1 MAATTTATST
11 CAWTTPTEPV
21 QRLDELVRMHHLY
34 FQPARDEDI
43 LRIDR
48 DIASELQAILIKQ
61 GYMTGE
67 VNGDW
72 DEVCQQVFF
81 MLIGNE
87 NLEMRWSLERNRFS
101 IDRVVLDYLRERF
114 G

>member
-1 MAATTTATST
+1 M
-11 CAWTTPTEPV
+11 
-21 QRLDELVRMHHLY
+21 
-34 FQPARDEDI
+34 
-43 LRIDR
+43 
-48 DIASELQAILIKQ
+48 LIKQ

-67 VNGDW
+67 VNGLW

-87 NLEMRWSLERNRFS
+87 NLEMRWSLEQNRHT
-101 IDRVVLDYLRERF
+101 IDRVVLDYLRDRF

>member
-1 MAATTTATST
+1 
-11 CAWTTPTEPV
+11 
-21 QRLDELVRMHHLY
+21 MHNLY
-34 FQPARDEDI
+34 FQPANDEDL

-48 DIASELQAILIKQ
+48 DIAGELQAMLIKQ

-67 VNGDW
+67 INGIW

-87 NLEMRWSLERNRFS
+87 NLEMRWSLEHNRHS